1 MSERAAMKTRA
12 VRGSQAGFTLIE
24 LMISVAV
31 MMIVSASVMTGVD
44 NLTKVNG
51 MVSNRTEMHAGVRN
65 ATELLQQE
73 VGQAG
78 RVTLPAAV
86 VLSAPSVAGTS
97 TFAVNSVAGMFQF
110 EQLIVDTGANAE
122 TVRVTAINAAT
133 LVVTIDTT
141 SPWGVFVST
150 HALNAPVSV
159 LGGFS
164 SGVVPTNM
172 VNGSTASVLKIYGDI
187 NGDGNMVY
195 VEYTCDTGAGNL
207 YRNSMAWNVAV
218 KPPVTVSS
226 TLLNNIL
233 VNPGGTACFTY
244 QQKTVNGNTYVVDV
258 AITLTVQ
265 TPNKDPI
272 TGLYQTESKALLNVA
287 PRNVF
292 AVFQQASQGINDRVQ
307 PMPATVT
314 NLLP

>member
-1 MSERAAMKTRA
+1 MSERAAMKSRA

-24 LMISVAV
+24 LMISVAL
-31 MMIVSASVMTGVD
+31 MMVVSASVMTGVS
-44 NLTKVNG
+44 NLTKVNDT
-51 MVSNRTEMHAGVRN
+51 VSNRTEMHAGVRN

-86 VLSAPSVAGTS
+86 VLSAPSAKGTL
-97 TFAVNSVAGMFQF
+97 TFAVNSVAGMFHH
-110 EQLIVDTGANAE
+110 ELLIVDTGANAE
-122 TVRVTAINAAT
+122 TVRVTAIDTAT
-133 LVVTIDTT
+133 KVVTIDTV
-141 SPWGVFVST
+141 SPWGVFVSD

-159 LGGFS
+159 QGGFS
-164 SGVVPTNM
+164 HGVVPTTM
-172 VNGSTASVLKIYGDI
+172 TNGSTASLLKIYGDI

-218 KPPVTVSS
+218 KPAATVSS

-233 VNPGGTACFTY
+233 PNPGGTPCFTY
-244 QQKTVNGNTYVVDV
+244 QQKAVDGLNYVLNV

-265 TPNKDPI
+265 TQNKDSI
-272 TGLYQTESKALLNVA
+272 TGLYQTETKALLNVA

-292 AVFQQASQGINDRVQ
+292 DMFQQASQGVTNRLQ
-307 PMPATVT
+307 PMPPAVT